1 MSFLEIR
8 NLSKSFGGFK
18 AVDNVSTTLR
28 EGELTALIGPNG
40 AGKTTFYN
48 LLSGRLRPTSG
59 SVTFQGEE
67 VTGLSPHR
75 ITQLG
80 MARSFQITNV
90 FAELSVLENVQVAL
104 VARHAKGLWLWRSA
118 HRDEG
123 LRDEG
128 LKLLGRLGLAEHA
141 ATPCHALPYGDKRLV
156 ELALVLATK
165 PKLILLDEPA
175 AGMTPE
181 GTARIIQLIHRL
193 ADSGEYTF
201 FLTEH
206 DMDVVFELAER
217 VLVLH
222 HGELLAEGTPDE
234 VRSDPEV
241 RTAYLGEEA

>member
-1 MSFLEIR
+1 MSLLEIH

-48 LLSGRLRPTSG
+48 LLSGRLKPTSG
-59 SVTFQGEE
+59 SVTFRGE
-67 VTGLSPHR
+67 TLSGLPPHR
-75 ITQLG
+75 ITQRG
-80 MARSFQITNV
+80 VARSFQITNV

-104 VARHAKGLWLWRSA
+104 VARQNKGLRLWRAA
-118 HRDEG
+118 HRDEE
-123 LRDEG
+123 LREEG
-128 LKLLGRLGLAEHA
+128 LELLDRLGLSEHA
-141 ATPCHALPYGDKRLV
+141 ATPCHALPYGEKRLV
-156 ELALVLATK
+156 ELALALATR

-181 GTARIIQLIHRL
+181 GTKRITQLIRRL
-193 ADSGEYTF
+193 ADGGEYTF

-206 DMDVVFELAER
+206 DMDVVFDLAER

-234 VRSDPEV
+234 VRNNSEV
-241 RTAYLGEEA
+241 RTAYLGEDA